1 MNTKLNPQYVVYA
14 SESGVR
20 RQNPF
25 AANTQNNSEAKFYS
39 SLELNILVTTQ
50 YINRYLS
57 LDKYTKVN
65 VKSIHS
71 SECNVI
77 DSVVEV
83 KVSKMITPQY
93 KSEWLSRRNKYITN
107 EENT

>member
-1 MNTKLNPQYVVYA
+1 M
-14 SESGVR
+14 
-20 RQNPF
+20 
-25 AANTQNNSEAKFYS
+25 
-39 SLELNILVTTQ
+39 NILVTTQ

-93 KSEWLSRRNKYITN
+93 KSEWLSRRNRGLVLLEIYLNGFRGETN
-107 EENT
+107 I